1 MSLLTH
7 LAQVPDFRQSGGNFR
22 HPLLS
27 ILVISVLAILCGADD
42 FEDIADFGAQK
53 QAVLARHLALPHGAP
68 SADTFRRV
76 FQHLDAA
83 AFNAAFLNWVRQL
96 LPAPVAAQVCID
108 GQTLRGSGPQA
119 LHVVSALARAEGLC
133 LAQVATA
140 GKGRELAAIPDV
152 LALLDLSGGAL
163 VSLDALGCQPAIAAQ
178 IQQQGGHYLLAL
190 KQNQPGLYA
199 EAERALTGL
208 PPQHA
213 ATGWASHNTPVR
225 WQVAV
230 QTDLRWVNED
240 GRWPAL
246 AALVRVD
253 TTRYPAQGPPLAQPA
268 RYYLSSRPELTA
280 AQALAA
286 VRGHWAVE
294 NQLHWHLDVTL
305 GQDAH
310 RLRDQRAAE
319 NLALVRKMAL
329 NLLRADLS
337 KGSLKLK
344 RKRLGWN
351 DAYLENL
358 LGQIA
363 KCV

>member
-7 LAQVPDFRQSGGNFR
+7 LAQVPDFRQSSGNFR

-27 ILVISVLAILCGADD
+27 ILVISVLAVLCGADD
-42 FEDIADFGAQK
+42 FEDIADFGQQK
-53 QAVLARHLALPHGAP
+53 QAVLARHLALPHGIP
-68 SADTFRRV
+68 SADTFRRI
-76 FQHLDAA
+76 FQHLNAQ
-83 AFNAAFLNWVRQL
+83 AFNAAFLGWVRTL

-133 LAQVATA
+133 LAQVATV
-140 GKGRELAAIPDV
+140 GKGRELAAIADV

-163 VSLDALGCQPAIAAQ
+163 VSLDALGTQPAIAAQ
-178 IQQQGGHYLLAL
+178 IHQQGGHYLLAL
-190 KQNQPGLYA
+190 KQNQPTLWA
-199 EAERALTGL
+199 EAERAFTGVR
-208 PPQHA
+208 PA
-213 ATGWASHNTPVR
+213 YEATGWASHNTPVR

-230 QTDLRWVNED
+230 QADLRWVDED

-246 AALVRVD
+246 AALVRVE
-253 TTRYPAQGPPLAQPA
+253 TTRYPADGLPQVQAV
-268 RYYLSSRPELTA
+268 RYYLSSLPGLTA
-280 AQALAA
+280 AQALTA

-305 GQDAH
+305 RQDAH
-310 RLRDQRAAE
+310 QLRDQRAAE

-329 NLLRADLS
+329 NLLRADPS

-351 DAYLENL
+351 DELLENL
-358 LGQIA
+358 LAQIA

>member
-7 LAQVPDFRQSGGNFR
+7 LARVPDFRRPDGNFR

-27 ILVISVLAILCGADD
+27 ILVISVLAVLSGADD
-42 FEDIADFGAQK
+42 FEEIADFGQQK
-53 QAVLARHLALPHGAP
+53 HAVLARHLALPHGGP

-76 FQHLDAA
+76 FQHLDAQ
-83 AFNAAFLNWVRQL
+83 AFSAAFLGWVRQL
-96 LPAPVAAQVCID
+96 LPGPVAAQICVD

-140 GKGRELAAIPDV
+140 GKGHELAAIPDV
-152 LALLDLSGGAL
+152 LDLLDLSDGAL

-178 IQQQGGHYLLAL
+178 IRQQGGHYLLAL
-190 KQNQPGLYA
+190 KQNQPTLYTD
-199 EAERALTGL
+199 AERALRDL
-208 PPQHA
+208 PAQHTA
-213 ATGWASHNTPVR
+213 AGWANHNTPVR
-225 WQVAV
+225 WQVSL
-230 QTDLRWVNED
+230 QTDLRWVDED
-240 GRWPAL
+240 GRWPEL
-246 AALVRVD
+246 AALVRVE
-253 TTRYPAQGPPLAQPA
+253 TTRYPAHEPEQPQPP
-268 RYYLSSRPELTA
+268 RYYLTSQPELTA
-280 AQALAA
+280 AQALEA

-310 RLRDQRAAE
+310 RLRDLRAAE

-329 NLLRADLS
+329 NLLRADDA
-337 KGSLKLK
+337 KGSLKIK

-351 DAYLENL
+351 DHYLEAL
-358 LGQIA
+358 LARIA

>member
-7 LAQVPDFRQSGGNFR
+7 LAQVPDFRQAGRNFR

-27 ILVISVLAILCGADD
+27 ILVISVLAILCVADD
-42 FEDIADFGAQK
+42 FEDMAVFGQQK
-53 QAVLARHLALPHGAP
+53 QAVLARHLALPHGIP

-76 FQHLDAA
+76 FQHLDAP
-83 AFNAAFLNWVRQL
+83 AFNQAFLNWVRQL
-96 LPAPVAAQVCID
+96 LPAPVAAQVCVD

-119 LHVVSALARAEGLC
+119 LPVVSALARVEGLC
-133 LAQVATA
+133 LAQVATS
-140 GKGRELAAIPDV
+140 GKGQELAAIPDV

-190 KQNQPGLYA
+190 KQNQPTLCA
-199 EAERALTGL
+199 EAERAFERVV
-208 PPQHA
+208 PQHT
-213 ATGWASHNTPVR
+213 ATGWASQNTPVR

-230 QTDLRWVNED
+230 QPDLRWVDEA
-240 GRWPAL
+240 GRWPGL
-246 AALVRVD
+246 AVLVRVE
-253 TTRYPAQGPPLAQPA
+253 TTRYPAAGPAQLQAP
-268 RYYLSSRPELTA
+268 RYYLSSQPGLCAE
-280 AQALAA
+280 QALDA

-329 NLLRADLS
+329 NLLRADTS
-337 KGSLKLK
+337 RGSLKGK
-344 RKRLGWN
+344 RKRLGWS
-351 DAYLENL
+351 DTHLDDL
-358 LGQIA
+358 LTQIA